1 MKKTILALAVAALP
15 VAAFADVTVYGKAN
29 VSVQQADEGD
39 YSQIELVSNAS
50 RIGLKGG
57 EDLGNGLKAIYQ
69 FEYQTNV
76 DDGNGGKFSST
87 ATDSNGDTVT
97 VKGNQTFGQ
106 RNIYVGLQGSGGTV
120 MAGMFDT
127 PMKSAQEKVDLF
139 NDLEGDI
146 AFLVKGDTRA
156 KNVVQYVTPSSW
168 GSMVANVAYVA
179 AEKDGDNDGVS
190 ASLAYSTSALYLA
203 LAAEQDVTAQDL
215 QILRLVGRYTT
226 GPVQLGALYEQAKQD
241 TGTTDSTRD
250 SWVVSAKYNLDN
262 GLALKAQYGDRSE
275 DNMAV
280 GDGTSTSVGF
290 DYSLSKNAMLFGYYT
305 NEDSDIA
312 TSDSWVGVGVELKF

>member
-29 VSVQQADEGD
+29 VSVQQADEGDD

-76 DDGNGGKFSST
+76 DDGKGGKT
-87 ATDSNGDTVT
+87 E
-97 VKGNQTFGQ
+97 TFGQ

-127 PMKSAQEKVDLF
+127 PMKNAQEKVDLF

-156 KNVVQYVTPSSW
+156 KNVVQYVTPASW

-179 AEKDGDNDGVS
+179 AEKDGDNDGIS
-190 ASLAYSTSALYLA
+190 ASLAYNTSALYLA

>member
-39 YSQIELVSNAS
+39 DYSQIELVSNAS

-57 EDLGNGLKAIYQ
+57 EDLGDGLKAIYQ
-69 FEYQTNV
+69 FEYETSP
-76 DDGNGGKFSST
+76 DDGDN
-87 ATDSNGDTVT
+87 
-97 VKGNQTFGQ
+97 KGQTFTQ
-106 RNIYVGLQGSGGTV
+106 RNIFVGLQGSGGTV

-127 PMKSAQEKVDLF
+127 PMKSAQDKVDLF

-156 KNVVQYVTPSSW
+156 KNVVQYVTPASW

-179 AEKDGDNDGVS
+179 AEKDGDNDGIS
-190 ASLAYSTSALYLA
+190 ASLAYNTSALYLA

-241 TGTTDSTRD
+241 TGATDSTRD
-250 SWVVSAKYNLDN
+250 SWVVSAKYSLDN

-280 GDGTSTSVGF
+280 GDGTQTSVGF